1 MELYLF
7 FGAQTEPEGFQSKWI
22 HWYSAS
28 AHSVYITETIY
39 FYVTALKKI
48 FKKDKAR
55 N

>member
-28 AHSVYITETIY
+28 AHSVNIAETIY
-39 FYVTALKKI
+39 I
-48 FKKDKAR
+48 FMSQL
-55 N
+55 